1 MRYMLRIP
9 VGVALLVACLAG
21 RTDAAD
27 AARAASSNASPKANA
42 SNAAVAEK
50 LVRDALEAEL
60 AGNAAERARLLEAA
74 LKEDPEL
81 TAARWQ
87 SGQIK
92 VGKSWLSVDEVA
104 QSNSENGR
112 LAEYRRRRDSLVDT
126 ADSQRELARWCQR
139 SQLTGEAAVH
149 WQAVLSFAPDDA
161 EAIRALKLKPHN
173 GRLLNP
179 RELAAARA
187 WEAQEKEAARKWQPQ
202 IIKWRDAI
210 VEGNATERQAAI
222 EGLKSIRDPAAIGAL
237 RGAFLRGGRGT
248 GSPELYGAYVEVLAQ
263 MPEEPATQELLRC
276 VLAGDSQI
284 AAAALKGR
292 PLASYVPQLIA
303 ALPSDVKLDA
313 KTSVSVSPT
322 GWVFREHEFTFSVP
336 DENYSNTHVA
346 RDSRGHFALP
356 NREGKWDHSVQ
367 QQADYG
373 AFVDFVGAVA
383 AANRFRSEVS
393 NVQSRLDATIG
404 ANRERIHNAIL
415 ASTAFER
422 SESREGYAEQLIKA
436 LESYSPAR
444 MPETGPRF
452 DRRLVQESF
461 AYSVYQP
468 APPNSCFPAGTPV
481 ETQLGSAAIETL
493 KPGDRVLSQ
502 NAETGELA
510 YQAVRGVTLR
520 PAVPL
525 VEIEAGGETIRA
537 TRGHPFWVNG
547 QGWRMAK
554 HLQAGQYLHTPDGPL
569 AIERIGEQPAQEAYN
584 LVVSDFATYFVGPPK
599 ILVHDNQPLAGTGML
614 VPGLAARDVKP

>member
-1 MRYMLRIP
+1 MRYMLRIT
-9 VGVALLVACLAG
+9 VGVALLVACLSG

-27 AARAASSNASPKANA
+27 GARPSSSKPTASAAASHAS
-42 SNAAVAEK
+42 VAEK
-50 LVRDALEAEL
+50 LVREALEAEL
-60 AGNAAERARLLEAA
+60 AGDAAERARLLEAA

-87 SGQIK
+87 SGQMK
-92 VGKSWLSVDEVA
+92 VGKAWVTVDDVA
-104 QSNSENGR
+104 QSNADNLR
-112 LAEYRRRRDSLVDT
+112 LAEYRRRRDGLVDT
-126 ADSQRELARWCQR
+126 ADSQRELASLCQR
-139 SQLTGEAAVH
+139 SQLADEAAVH

-161 EAIRALKLKPHN
+161 EAIRALKLKLHN

-248 GSPELYGAYVEVLAQ
+248 GSSELYGAYVEVLSQ

-303 ALPSDVKLDA
+303 ALPSKVEVSGT
-313 KTSVSVSPT
+313 TSITVT
-322 GWVFREHEFTFSVP
+322 QLGAIREHEVNLRIPEEGVNQSQVVRDVQLLAP
-336 DENYSNTHVA
+336 RANRQLNSLPLA
-346 RDSRGHFALP
+346 RT
-356 NREGKWDHSVQ
+356 
-367 QQADYG
+367 
-373 AFVDFVGAVA
+373 AVA
-383 AANRFRSEVS
+383 NAAEFERQTREQSE
-393 NVQSRLDATIG
+393 QLSRNIASQRTLVEQAL
-404 ANRERIHNAIL
+404 L
-415 ASTAFER
+415 ASTGFEKV
-422 SESREGYAEQLIKA
+422 ETREEWLDQFTRA
-436 LESYSPAR
+436 LEAYAPR
-444 MPETGPRF
+444 QIPEFEPR
-452 DRRLVQESF
+452 SF
-461 AYSVYQP
+461 RTVSETVSVVIP
-468 APPNSCFPAGTPV
+468 HECFSAGTPV
-481 ETQLGSAAIETL
+481 QTITGPVAIEAL

-502 NAETGELA
+502 NVETGELA

-525 VEIEAGGETIRA
+525 VEIEAGGEKIRA

-547 QGWRMAK
+547 QGWVMAK
-554 HLQAGQYLHTPDGPL
+554 PLQVGQYLHSPDGPL
-569 AIERIGEQPAQEAYN
+569 KVERIGEQPAREAYN
-584 LVVSDFATYFVGPPK
+584 LVVSDFATYFVGPQK
-599 ILVHDNQPLAGTGML
+599 ILVHDNQPLQGTGML
-614 VPGLAARDVKP
+614 VPGLVARDVKP